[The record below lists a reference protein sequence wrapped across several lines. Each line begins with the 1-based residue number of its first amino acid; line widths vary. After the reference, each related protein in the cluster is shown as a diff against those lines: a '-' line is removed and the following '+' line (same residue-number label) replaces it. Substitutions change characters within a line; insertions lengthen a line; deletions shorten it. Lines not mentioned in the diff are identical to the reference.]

1 MKQILIGVIIL
12 LVVADFLFWGGPSQL
27 ADHLQDAFHGGP
39 AVGTIRA
46 AGSIGGMIGNTN
58 QGVGN
63 AFQSGGGR

>member
-27 ADHLQDAFHGGP
+27 PEHLQDAFHGSP

-46 AGSIGGMIGNTN
+46 TGSIGGMIGNTN
-58 QGVGN
+58 QAVGN
-63 AFQSGGGR
+63 AFSGGGR